1 MAKLTQLPALPM
13 TRRLVE
19 QKAKR
24 DGQTL
29 YGALAELVIAGAVAK
44 ELMAKP
50 EAMNTLRAAKAGK
63 LKYKALDLNDE
74 NFGL

>member
-1 MAKLTQLPALPM
+1 MAKLTQLPASPM

-29 YGALAELVIAGAVAK
+29 YGALAELVMAGAVAK

-50 EAMNTLRAAKAGK
+50 DIDGALVGGASLVAKDFEAIVKAAK
-63 LKYKALDLNDE
+63 
-74 NFGL
+74 